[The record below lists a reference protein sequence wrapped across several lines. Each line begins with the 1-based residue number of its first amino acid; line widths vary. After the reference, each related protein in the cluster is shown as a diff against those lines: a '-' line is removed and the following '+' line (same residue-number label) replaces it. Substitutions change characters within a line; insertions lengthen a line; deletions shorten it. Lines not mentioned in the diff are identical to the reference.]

1 MLVRAS
7 DGRLFRVDDG
17 TPEEEIRQRLALVEP
32 RVAPVKQEEQGF
44 LGRAGDLLE
53 LGGRELLASGSQ
65 GIATLADMTL
75 GDRSDSFERG
85 LESFASD
92 VREGGSDIEGIKP
105 LQEAEGV
112 GDALSSAASYLVQ
125 SVPEMATVFAGA
137 GAGQLLIPIPVVGA
151 LIGGTVAGV
160 VPFLGR
166 NTEEFKQVNGRAPTA
181 EEGAKLLATATVQS
195 GLNTIITRLV
205 PFKGSPRLT
214 PNVVK
219 KAAAGT
225 VLEGSTEGLQD
236 ALQILSANNFDPA
249 ALGSD
254 DAVYR
259 LTEAVL
265 AGGAVGGGIGVATA
279 PFTRARQTPETDPEL
294 TQAARDFAEGR
305 EGPVQGPPAP
315 ENLPTQPPAP
325 QPEQPD
331 QVETQGELPLS
342 EPQTIIDEP
351 MGAGVR
357 RTLAGTPET
366 DDRAGLNAFLGGIGA
381 EASIVRNPD
390 KTINEEATAARKAR
404 YDAAV
409 EFLDGRLEALSQRG
423 EQGAE
428 IAGKI
433 RSQVL
438 ENAELG
444 ATEIEGAFLAADA
457 LTETLGGKGPENVIE
472 VNFMDTLTN
481 EQGDPLSGLKQY
493 KNTSD
498 GKLKA
503 VIDLAFGEIDT
514 NGVYRPDA
522 PKFVAGT
529 ASHEAFHVLQ
539 DFYAK
544 HSPSDAKILK
554 AVYKTK
560 DGKVNYKALPGSIRR
575 LWKEHG
581 GTLPGSTET
590 VHQAALKGTLPES
603 IMSSPAEFQAMTFEF
618 YKRAKQAGDASPLT
632 GSYGKFFDFVYNFL
646 PRLANG
652 LRGRGFQTVED
663 VFTRAGRGRTGQQ
676 LQGRALSPRPEALG
690 TAEESRVM
698 PIRRDNEFMQ
708 KKMSVPEVGPGGNFM
723 SFTGD
728 TFPEMQG
735 LDDLT
740 GQTFSAATISIDPQ
754 TGKPNMEVSDVPAA
768 LASQEDFGKEKF
780 GRAINLINP
789 NKNTKKRQQWK
800 WADRDN
806 ETDPIHTIV
815 SVTTT
820 NNLSSENGGRSK
832 IQTPSGE
839 HLFAMQ
845 VDMDG
850 PTKLSTFPDG
860 PSEPRLRPVMY
871 AEDIELGPVF
881 GTILMRGKEKP
892 LYEYIRLTKRD
903 QSMTEEAAEQTGS
916 FKDRL
921 FKSANK
927 VLKGKGAEQSLRQ
940 SIAAATPKLK
950 EFYPEFEEGRNRMVR
965 YKSTITT
972 PLKFKFPRSD
982 SLIGSYLFGEIH
994 HVQMRGKLLTE
1005 VADWFV
1011 RTQVPFFEKG
1021 LFNAGVG
1028 TPFGDISV
1036 ADMVTM
1042 VDPDGEALVA
1052 EIREQQ
1058 EKFGLSNADQE
1069 RYAYRL
1075 ASYFEQKLDNDDLD
1089 LRTYSNP
1096 ILGADVVVIG
1106 FPRRPDTMEEPD
1118 VAFVRT
1124 YDNQGRP
1131 EFLFHEEE
1139 DAINAFR
1146 LDNELRNFFPDLE
1159 GETVKTEQPFF
1170 FNMAYDQSSNDWEV
1184 SFTVN
1189 GTVTTRENTSPKGTF
1204 EIFGNVLASMRK
1216 ALDVLKDP
1224 DSPQS
1229 QAGFTLASGIVF
1241 QGTDPKKHDTYIK
1254 LFSNPVV
1261 REMFPEFEPEKAVH
1275 EDVQLTKIPLKD
1287 KFKQK
1292 DLSEDVVED
1301 DNEADTTGLFTDE
1314 DFNAFEDDGFDVST
1328 LIPEAS
1334 LRLNR
1339 VADISQVR
1347 PNPENDSVAQTFGL
1361 DPRAR
1366 ALSALDI
1373 LYNRGFDPQI
1383 PERDTEAG
1391 DDGKKRPKGRN
1402 VNEAGLMLHNKA
1414 LAILG
1419 RPILSPDPDTDRM
1432 LAQVIAAEAAAAMR
1446 ANPDGS
1452 ALDWYTTSV
1461 ERAIDE
1467 VAKIYPE
1474 VRTDPEHRNAFA
1486 IALALTSQ
1494 GIKVDRNSAI
1504 GLGTYEFWRDN
1515 GRFPEFGEGTAAPAI
1530 ATNFKFANI
1539 LQKAFDK
1546 PGRNFRFR
1554 DFLQSQYTKRDLIE
1568 ALNAVGI
1575 PTEGKGAISLAGENM
1590 DTLVYGSFVFG
1601 PKIGQGFYQ
1610 NLMGNFEPV
1619 TIDLWFM
1626 RTWGRLT
1633 GTLIGNESAT
1643 QKNIDELR
1651 ALMPEEGIEFDPE
1664 LFGTD
1669 IQYTMSLA
1677 TRINKAGE
1685 DHFKAETKRLKAE
1698 NLTKEDR
1705 IPKSKAQMVAKN
1717 LLVNAV
1723 ETQKTPDGGSQRV
1736 WIRSVVNMARE
1747 MLAEKGI
1754 NISNA
1759 DLQAVMWYPEKD
1771 IYDRLMKNGN
1781 GAARLNLSYEDSFGV
1796 LADEEVGIRS
1806 VDGAKG
1812 FDDIRASIREA
1823 DAESRR
1829 QASGTRGQEASI
1841 RLAGDYRTTE
1851 GMRAVIADP
1860 TARTISGQVYSFSR
1874 KMLDPTFRK
1883 GFREKLVNE
1892 FVHGLAPIARR
1903 ELALSER
1910 TRGVKRYLPFAE
1922 SAFKITEIAQ
1932 QLPGKM
1938 EMFYRHGAPQLNAD
1952 GTVTIADGT
1961 RGLKEIFEPIGQS
1974 EKYGKFQMFV
1984 YAQRAQRLKR
1994 EGRENLLTDAQ
2005 IAEGMRYGSEN
2016 PEFAE
2021 VFRQYQLFN
2030 DKLMQFLV
2038 DTGSIDQATKQRLMG
2053 TTDYVPF
2060 YRVIE
2065 EEQYT
2070 EGLFGQVKKASQF
2083 AQNTTSAF
2091 DNPDARIK
2099 EVLRKLKGG
2108 EERIG
2113 DLYENIFANTQAIV
2127 SAGMRNVAAQRTV
2140 KMIEELKRTGYYKD
2154 ASPDVIEPR
2163 RITQTEAKNNSNHF
2177 TLRENGKTV
2186 FYDVGS
2192 DGELIT
2198 AMRTFT
2204 PLQMQGLLKAMQNMG
2219 RFFRNMI
2226 TITPGFMTANLIRGD
2241 LAGVV
2246 TVDAPLRPMIDT
2258 LTGLKNALTDA
2269 ETVQEMKT
2277 IGGFGGYTF
2286 GDNNQ
2291 TFAKKMKRHYRRHE
2305 GYTIVDT
2312 PQKMYDLIGGA
2323 IDKVN
2328 QLGEATEM
2336 ATREAIFR
2344 RMTEAGASKGDAA
2357 FEALNLINYSRRGN
2371 PQGGAAQT
2379 LAMLL
2384 PLVPFLN
2391 ARIQGLYRTGTA
2403 FNGESNATGTLI
2415 KGMTLM
2421 GLSLALYALSS
2432 QEDEWDNEPLHR
2444 KLNYYIIYAGD
2455 KKYLIPKP
2463 FEIGAMFSTLPEV
2476 FLDGIKQKD
2485 GEYVRDAVLQVLMNN
2500 FSFNPIPQA
2509 IKPLVEV
2516 GTNYDFFRAREMES
2530 LGVRGLPTEQ
2540 RSYSTTSE
2548 FAKMMGDITST
2559 MGISPIEA
2567 EALVNGYA
2575 GSMGGMVLAGVD
2587 SLLGTFG
2594 VVPKKPAGV
2603 FGDSITSKAASSLG
2617 ITRFVKDRGADPA
2630 NRFISE
2636 FYEMKREA
2644 DEINRGINRLRE
2656 EGNYEAAM
2664 EMRRENRSLLGVRKQ
2679 LNRKYQQLNEINDR
2693 IAGVKSS
2700 GLSPEQKQSRIDQL
2714 IKQRNRVVS
2723 DMTRLKKRIRG
2734 D

>member
-32 RVAPVKQEEQGF
+32 RVAPVKQEEQGI
-44 LGRAGDLLE
+44 LGRTGDLLE

-65 GIATLADMTL
+65 GIATLADMAL
-75 GDRSDSFERG
+75 GERSDSFERG

-279 PFTRARQTPETDPEL
+279 PFTRARQTPQTDPEL

-409 EFLDGRLEALSQRG
+409 EFLDGRLETLSQRG

-428 IAGKI
+428 VAGKI

-444 ATEIEGAFLAADA
+444 ATEIESAFLAADA

-481 EQGDPLSGLKQY
+481 EQGEQLAGLKQY

-503 VIDLAFGEIDT
+503 VIDLALGQTDPQGI
-514 NGVYRPDA
+514 YRPDA
-522 PKFVAGT
+522 PNFVAGT

-539 DFYAK
+539 DFYTK

-554 AVYKTK
+554 AVYKMK

-575 LWKEHG
+575 LWKTYAPDTHK
-581 GTLPGSTET
+581 
-590 VHQAALKGTLPES
+590 QALDGTLPES
-603 IMSSPAEFQAMTFEF
+603 IMSNPAEFQAMTFEF

-921 FKSANK
+921 FKSADK
-927 VLKGKGAEQSLRQ
+927 ALSAKGAEASVRTAIMRGMNEITLETDSNRLTTYTSNIPFPSKYTGKEYLNFTEDDSEARLSDMLDKFFSWLAKDGNIMYADFIDRVAPSVRRDIAAGLTEGDQIKRRWLDDNQQGVTDVIFDATRFGINMYRDRVNDLNVLEFVGPVNQDTLENPVELFAYRPDDQGFIPARNDIEFNSYRMDNEFNSLFPEMKGVELRPSSELKTIIFARSGDGNPYYSIDFKVNDSFVTRTGTPPSAVFDIFGKVIASLRTFIDSIDNQ
-940 SIAAATPKLK
+940 STKSAIENGSLP
-950 EFYPEFEEGRNRMVR
+950 FEFEGNSRQKQKIYNKLMAMKQVQDFFPEMDFGQAVFKERD
-965 YKSTITT
+965 KSSIT
-972 PLKFKFPRSD
+972 FKQD
-982 SLIGSYLFGEIH
+982 IH
-994 HVQMRGKLLTE
+994 
-1005 VADWFV
+1005 
-1011 RTQVPFFEKG
+1011 
-1021 LFNAGVG
+1021 
-1028 TPFGDISV
+1028 S
-1036 ADMVTM
+1036 
-1042 VDPDGEALVA
+1042 
-1052 EIREQQ
+1052 
-1058 EKFGLSNADQE
+1058 
-1069 RYAYRL
+1069 
-1075 ASYFEQKLDNDDLD
+1075 KLDEKLD
-1089 LRTYSNP
+1089 EQD
-1096 ILGADVVVIG
+1096 AD
-1106 FPRRPDTMEEPD
+1106 
-1118 VAFVRT
+1118 
-1124 YDNQGRP
+1124 
-1131 EFLFHEEE
+1131 
-1139 DAINAFR
+1139 
-1146 LDNELRNFFPDLE
+1146 
-1159 GETVKTEQPFF
+1159 
-1170 FNMAYDQSSNDWEV
+1170 
-1184 SFTVN
+1184 
-1189 GTVTTRENTSPKGTF
+1189 
-1204 EIFGNVLASMRK
+1204 
-1216 ALDVLKDP
+1216 
-1224 DSPQS
+1224 
-1229 QAGFTLASGIVF
+1229 
-1241 QGTDPKKHDTYIK
+1241 
-1254 LFSNPVV
+1254 
-1261 REMFPEFEPEKAVH
+1261 
-1275 EDVQLTKIPLKD
+1275 
-1287 KFKQK
+1287 
-1292 DLSEDVVED
+1292 
-1301 DNEADTTGLFTDE
+1301 ADTTGLFTSD
-1314 DFNAFEDDGFDVST
+1314 DYNAFDDDGFDTSS

-1339 VADISQVR
+1339 VADISQVQ
-1347 PNPENDSVAQTFGL
+1347 PNPENDSIAQTFDL

-1383 PERDTEAG
+1383 PERDAEAG
-1391 DDGKKRPKGRN
+1391 ADGIKRPKGRN

-1419 RPILSPDPDTDRM
+1419 RPIVSPDPDTDRM
-1432 LAQVIAAEAAAAMR
+1432 LAQIIAAEAAAAMR
-1446 ANPDGS
+1446 ANPEGS

-1554 DFLQSQYTKRDLIE
+1554 DFLQSQYTKRELIE
-1568 ALNAVGI
+1568 ALNTVGI

-1610 NLMGNFEPV
+1610 NLIGNFEPV

-1633 GTLIGNESAT
+1633 GTLVGNEAAT

-1669 IQYTMSLA
+1669 LQYTMDLA

-1685 DHFKAETKRLKAE
+1685 DHYKAETERLKAE

-1705 IPKSKAQMVAKN
+1705 IPKSKAQMVAKMM
-1717 LLVNAV
+1717 LVNAV
-1723 ETQKTPDGGSQRV
+1723 ETQKTPAGGNQRV

-1806 VDGAKG
+1806 VDGARG

-1829 QASGTRGQEASI
+1829 QASGTRGQEASL

-1938 EMFYRHGAPQLNAD
+1938 EMFYRNGAPQLNAD

-1961 RGLKEIFEPIGQS
+1961 RGLKDIFEPIGQG

-2065 EEQYT
+2065 DEQYT

-2357 FEALNLINYSRRGN
+2357 FEALNLINYSRKGN

-2548 FAKMMGDITST
+2548 FAKLMGDITST

>member
-1 MLVRAS
+1 
-7 DGRLFRVDDG
+7 
-17 TPEEEIRQRLALVEP
+17 
-32 RVAPVKQEEQGF
+32 
-44 LGRAGDLLE
+44 
-53 LGGRELLASGSQ
+53 
-65 GIATLADMTL
+65 
-75 GDRSDSFERG
+75 
-85 LESFASD
+85 
-92 VREGGSDIEGIKP
+92 
-105 LQEAEGV
+105 
-112 GDALSSAASYLVQ
+112 
-125 SVPEMATVFAGA
+125 
-137 GAGQLLIPIPVVGA
+137 
-151 LIGGTVAGV
+151 
-160 VPFLGR
+160 
-166 NTEEFKQVNGRAPTA
+166 
-181 EEGAKLLATATVQS
+181 
-195 GLNTIITRLV
+195 
-205 PFKGSPRLT
+205 
-214 PNVVK
+214 
-219 KAAAGT
+219 
-225 VLEGSTEGLQD
+225 
-236 ALQILSANNFDPA
+236 
-249 ALGSD
+249 
-254 DAVYR
+254 
-259 LTEAVL
+259 
-265 AGGAVGGGIGVATA
+265 
-279 PFTRARQTPETDPEL
+279 
-294 TQAARDFAEGR
+294 
-305 EGPVQGPPAP
+305 
-315 ENLPTQPPAP
+315 
-325 QPEQPD
+325 
-331 QVETQGELPLS
+331 
-342 EPQTIIDEP
+342 

-409 EFLDGRLEALSQRG
+409 EFLDGRLETLSQRG

-428 IAGKI
+428 VAGKI

-444 ATEIEGAFLAADA
+444 ATEIESAFLAADA

-481 EQGDPLSGLKQY
+481 EQGEQLAGLKQY

-503 VIDLAFGEIDT
+503 VIDLALGQTDPQGI
-514 NGVYRPDA
+514 YRPDA
-522 PKFVAGT
+522 PNFVAGT

-539 DFYAK
+539 DFYTK

-554 AVYKTK
+554 AVYKMK

-575 LWKEHG
+575 LWKTYAPDTHK
-581 GTLPGSTET
+581 
-590 VHQAALKGTLPES
+590 QALDGTLPES
-603 IMSSPAEFQAMTFEF
+603 IMSNPAEFQAMTFEF

-921 FKSANK
+921 FKSADK
-927 VLKGKGAEQSLRQ
+927 ALSAKGAEASVRTAIMRGMNEITLETDSNRLTTYTSNIPFPSKYTGKEYLNFTEDDSEARLSDMLDKFFSWLAKDGNIMYADFIDRVAPSVRRDIAAGLTEGDQIKRRWLDDNQQGVTDVIFDATRFGINMYRDRVNDLNVLEFVGPVNQDTLENPVELFAYRPDDQGFIPARNDIEFNSYRMDNEFNSLFPEMKGVELRPSSELKTIIFARSGDGNPYYSIDFKVNDSFVTRTGTPPSAVFDIFGKVIASLRTFIDSIDNQ
-940 SIAAATPKLK
+940 STKSAIENGSLP
-950 EFYPEFEEGRNRMVR
+950 FEFEGNSRQKQKIYNKLMAMKQVQDFFPEMDFGQAVFKERD
-965 YKSTITT
+965 KSSIT
-972 PLKFKFPRSD
+972 FKQD
-982 SLIGSYLFGEIH
+982 IH
-994 HVQMRGKLLTE
+994 
-1005 VADWFV
+1005 
-1011 RTQVPFFEKG
+1011 
-1021 LFNAGVG
+1021 
-1028 TPFGDISV
+1028 S
-1036 ADMVTM
+1036 
-1042 VDPDGEALVA
+1042 
-1052 EIREQQ
+1052 
-1058 EKFGLSNADQE
+1058 
-1069 RYAYRL
+1069 
-1075 ASYFEQKLDNDDLD
+1075 KLDEKLD
-1089 LRTYSNP
+1089 EQD
-1096 ILGADVVVIG
+1096 AD
-1106 FPRRPDTMEEPD
+1106 
-1118 VAFVRT
+1118 
-1124 YDNQGRP
+1124 
-1131 EFLFHEEE
+1131 
-1139 DAINAFR
+1139 
-1146 LDNELRNFFPDLE
+1146 
-1159 GETVKTEQPFF
+1159 
-1170 FNMAYDQSSNDWEV
+1170 
-1184 SFTVN
+1184 
-1189 GTVTTRENTSPKGTF
+1189 
-1204 EIFGNVLASMRK
+1204 
-1216 ALDVLKDP
+1216 
-1224 DSPQS
+1224 
-1229 QAGFTLASGIVF
+1229 
-1241 QGTDPKKHDTYIK
+1241 
-1254 LFSNPVV
+1254 
-1261 REMFPEFEPEKAVH
+1261 
-1275 EDVQLTKIPLKD
+1275 
-1287 KFKQK
+1287 
-1292 DLSEDVVED
+1292 
-1301 DNEADTTGLFTDE
+1301 ADTTGLFTSD
-1314 DFNAFEDDGFDVST
+1314 DYNAFDDDGFDTSS

-1339 VADISQVR
+1339 VADISQVQ
-1347 PNPENDSVAQTFGL
+1347 PNPENDSIAQTFDL

-1383 PERDTEAG
+1383 PERDAEAG
-1391 DDGKKRPKGRN
+1391 ADGIKRPKGRN

-1419 RPILSPDPDTDRM
+1419 RPIVSPDPDTDRM
-1432 LAQVIAAEAAAAMR
+1432 LAQIIAAEAAAAMR
-1446 ANPDGS
+1446 ANPEGS

-1554 DFLQSQYTKRDLIE
+1554 DFLQSQYTKRELIE
-1568 ALNAVGI
+1568 ALNTVGI

-1610 NLMGNFEPV
+1610 NLIGNFEPV

-1633 GTLIGNESAT
+1633 GTLVGNEAAT

-1669 IQYTMSLA
+1669 LQYTMDLA

-1685 DHFKAETKRLKAE
+1685 DHYKAETERLKAE

-1705 IPKSKAQMVAKN
+1705 IPKSKAQMVAKMM
-1717 LLVNAV
+1717 LVNAV
-1723 ETQKTPDGGSQRV
+1723 ETQKTPAGGNQRV

-1806 VDGAKG
+1806 VDGARG

-1829 QASGTRGQEASI
+1829 QASGTRGQEASL

-1938 EMFYRHGAPQLNAD
+1938 EMFYRNGAPQLNAD

-1961 RGLKEIFEPIGQS
+1961 RGLKDIFEPIGQG

-2065 EEQYT
+2065 DEQYT

-2357 FEALNLINYSRRGN
+2357 FEALNLINYSRKGN

-2548 FAKMMGDITST
+2548 FAKLMGDITST